1 MYMHNGHNV
10 MELFRDFGDSSVNLN
25 VVIWVKKKKKVK
37 FIAHVKEVIYQ
48 TLQEHNIEIP
58 FPQQDVYI
66 KELPNNGTEK
76 K

>member
-1 MYMHNGHNV
+1 MLVSFLIRAHFV
-10 MELFRDFGDSSVNLN
+10 FAIIE
-25 VVIWVKKKKKVK
+25 KVK